1 MSKWKTQFYNK
12 YVKPYEQYEIIAA
25 DKIKKIYN
33 KDIENL
39 LDKNN
44 GNRFDFICNNLS
56 FEVKYDRASTVYSNF
71 FIEYMGYDKLIGIS
85 ITQSNYYIITDGENY
100 YLIETDKL
108 KELCN
113 IHGTFKTTKNKTTQG
128 YIIKKD
134 IVISYSK
141 II

>member
-1 MSKWKTQFYNK
+1 MSEWKTQFYNK
-12 YVKPYEQYEIIAA
+12 YVKPYEKYEIIAA

-39 LDKNN
+39 LNPDN
-44 GNRFDFICNNLS
+44 GNKYDFTCNNLS
-56 FEVKYDRASTVYSNF
+56 FEVKYDKASTVYSNF
-71 FIEYMGYDKLIGIS
+71 FIEYMGYGKPSGIAT
-85 ITQSNYYIITDGENY
+85 TQANYYIITDGENY
-100 YLIETDKL
+100 YLIDTLKL